1 MKRLTQVLPLL
12 LAAALQLMPLLR
24 NLVTSPA
31 AGSSFAFILRWGV
44 GTAATV
50 GAFDACSG
58 ASGTVMN
65 TSSNITG
72 TVGTAMNVT
81 NNFVINGGNQATPDD
96 YITLSSKN
104 GTIVSP
110 NLTNTMTTTVMMPPG
125 LTYKCYSINNAN
137 NIYGV
142 ITGTPTVATATNISL
157 SAVYAQGG
165 YVYTTNILIT
175 ITGSSST
182 APVITNNP
190 ASLTVDTGTNVT
202 FSVTNGGTAP
212 FKYQWYFNT
221 NTALLNMTNAWL
233 TLTNVQL
240 TNSGYYYVA
249 ITNTAGSTNS
259 LNALLTVLQPPVIT
273 NNPANATNM
282 AGGSTTLTVLAGGSA
297 PMKFQWY
304 FNTNTALLN
313 ATNAALP
320 LTGVRASQ
328 SGIYFVVVTNNGGSL
343 TSAPAK
349 LVITNPLPANI
360 TAATKSA
367 SLFQFTFIPVVG
379 LTNSVLT
386 NSALFGGTWGVL
398 TNVPPPASAAP
409 ITISDPVGGP
419 NRFYRVQINP

>member
-1 MKRLTQVLPLL
+1 
-12 LAAALQLMPLLR
+12 
-24 NLVTSPA
+24 
-31 AGSSFAFILRWGV
+31 
-44 GTAATV
+44 
-50 GAFDACSG
+50 
-58 ASGTVMN
+58 
-65 TSSNITG
+65 
-72 TVGTAMNVT
+72 
-81 NNFVINGGNQATPDD
+81 
-96 YITLSSKN
+96 
-104 GTIVSP
+104 
-110 NLTNTMTTTVMMPPG
+110 
-125 LTYKCYSINNAN
+125 
-137 NIYGV
+137 
-142 ITGTPTVATATNISL
+142 
-157 SAVYAQGG
+157 
-165 YVYTTNILIT
+165 
-175 ITGSSST
+175 
-182 APVITNNP
+182 
-190 ASLTVDTGTNVT
+190 
-202 FSVTNGGTAP
+202 
-212 FKYQWYFNT
+212 
-221 NTALLNMTNAWL
+221 
-233 TLTNVQL
+233 
-240 TNSGYYYVA
+240 
-249 ITNTAGSTNS
+249 
-259 LNALLTVLQPPVIT
+259 
-273 NNPANATNM
+273 M